1 MSHVLPSASIRWD
14 VEVGSLLLANMLSAW
29 LDNQVVGKATEAA
42 AYEPPQDH
50 RASPQPVGLCVPPP
64 VNSRPSASPSRE
76 HGASVCVAGE
86 SAGTRLEPSFDPHA
100 RPRSGKVGSA
110 DSGTGRLQDLS
121 GGCLDG
127 TSGRSVC
134 FGSLPPLALG
144 LGLASAA
151 GAVCAHENSGY
162 R

>member
-1 MSHVLPSASIRWD
+1 MSHVLPSVSVRWD

-29 LDNQVVGKATEAA
+29 LDNQVVEKSAEA

-86 SAGTRLEPSFDPHA
+86 SAGTRLERSCDPHS
-100 RPRSGKVGSA
+100 RPRPGQVGSA
-110 DSGTGRLQDLS
+110 DGGTGRLQ
-121 GGCLDG
+121 
-127 TSGRSVC
+127 
-134 FGSLPPLALG
+134 
-144 LGLASAA
+144 
-151 GAVCAHENSGY
+151 
-162 R
+162 